1 MSNQRHD
8 TRRFAFGDGTIG
20 RRNIWLNDAMPIA
33 VGKAKT
39 PVPIGK
45 HVGSRGESIT
55 VQDRWGQG
63 LRRALRPLSVSE

>member
-33 VGKAKT
+33 VGKAET
-39 PVPIGK
+39 SCRSANVLA
-45 HVGSRGESIT
+45 HVGSRSPFKIDG
-55 VQDRWGQG
+55 VR
-63 LRRALRPLSVSE
+63 VY